1 MMTPESLQ
9 TLGALRNLGY
19 FKWYLVPLLAF
30 VIYVYAVEIEKRN
43 WNGILIGLLF
53 SAGEFCWEM
62 INGLVLYFTQ
72 YSAIWTTPADSAYI
86 ILAGLNIEIFLMFF
100 IAGVIVTKTLPAD
113 RGMKI
118 LGLPNR
124 ILIPVLW
131 GIFCTLVE
139 VTLNRMNVL
148 IWEYSWWR
156 WPHIYII
163 IVNYTAPFLLIAW
176 AYDRLSLR
184 FKVRALIVFVL
195 VDVVAWVVFSTI
207 LRWI

>member
-1 MMTPESLQ
+1 MTPESLQ

-19 FKWYLVPLLAF
+19 FKWYLVPLLTF
-30 VIYVYAVEIEKRN
+30 VIYIYAVEIERKN

-62 INGLVLYFTQ
+62 INGLVLFFTQ
-72 YSAIWTTPADSAYI
+72 RSAIWTTPADSAYI
-86 ILAGLNIEIFLMFF
+86 IMAGLNIEIFLMFF
-100 IAGVIVTKTLPAD
+100 VAGVIFTKTLPAD
-113 RGMKI
+113 REMKI
-118 LGLPNR
+118 LGIPNR
-124 ILIPVLW
+124 ILIPVFW

-139 VTLNRMNVL
+139 VLLNRMNVL

-156 WPHIYII
+156 WPHIYLI

-184 FKVRALIVFVL
+184 FKARALGLFVL
-195 VDVVAWVVFSTI
+195 VDVIMWVVFSTI
-207 LRWI
+207 LKWI